1 MTELESL
8 TRRVEQLEARV
19 AIAELVSGYAIAC
32 DEHDIER
39 LGTQFAED
47 AVLDSPSKLLSAN
60 GRAEILAMYR
70 APVQDPR
77 PGLPLDARPFRALR
91 QPPDPDRAT
100 GLVLSHAE
108 TCPDNEVSVSGMR
121 YDDEYRRVDGRW
133 MFQKRTLKFLY
144 YVPAKDYTQALTG
157 TTRVTMGGRSCP
169 ATSRSPRRP
178 GRPSTATYGRNG
190 A

>member
-8 TRRVEQLEARV
+8 TRRVEQLESRV

-47 AVLDSPSKLLSAN
+47 AVLDSPSKLLMAS
-60 GRAEILAMYR
+60 GRAEILAMYVR
-70 APVQDPR
+70 LFKIRGPGYHWTHDHFVNFDPTN
-77 PGLPLDARPFRALR
+77 
-91 QPPDPDRAT
+91 PDRAT

-108 TCPDNEVSVSGMR
+108 TCPNHEVSLSAMR
-121 YDDEYRRVDGRW
+121 YEDEYCKMDGRW
-133 MFQKRTLKFLY
+133 VFQKRILKFLY
-144 YVPAKDYTQALTG
+144 YVPAKDYTHVFNS
-157 TTRVTMGGRSCP
+157 TTRVTMGGNQLP
-169 ATSRSPRRP
+169 ADFPESLPAWQAFEREHGS
-178 GRPSTATYGRNG
+178 G

>member
-8 TRRVEQLEARV
+8 TRRVEQLESRV

-47 AVLDSPSKLLSAN
+47 AVLDSPSKLLMAN
-60 GRAEILAMYR
+60 GRAEILAMYVR
-70 APVQDPR
+70 LFKIRGPGYHWTHDHFVHFDP
-77 PGLPLDARPFRALR
+77 AN
-91 QPPDPDRAT
+91 PDRAT

-121 YDDEYRRVDGRW
+121 YDDEYRRIAGRW

-157 TTRVTMGGRSCP
+157 TTRVTMGGRSLPGDFPESTP
-169 ATSRSPRRP
+169 AWQAFDR
-178 GRPSTATYGRNG
+178 TYGRNG

>member
-8 TRRVEQLEARV
+8 TRRVEQLESRV

-60 GRAEILAMYR
+60 GRAEILAMYVR
-70 APVQDPR
+70 LFKIRGPGYHWTHDHFVHFDPSN
-77 PGLPLDARPFRALR
+77 
-91 QPPDPDRAT
+91 PDRAT

-121 YDDEYRRVDGRW
+121 YDDEYRRIDGRW
-133 MFQKRTLKFLY
+133 VFQKRTLKFLY

-157 TTRVTMGGRSCP
+157 TTRVTMGGRSLPGDFPESTP
-169 ATSRSPRRP
+169 AWQAFDR
-178 GRPSTATYGRNG
+178 TYGRNG

>member
-8 TRRVEQLEARV
+8 TRRVEQLESRV

-47 AVLDSPSKLLSAN
+47 AVLDSPSKLLMAN
-60 GRAEILAMYR
+60 GRAEILAMYVR
-70 APVQDPR
+70 LFKIRGPGYHWTHDHFVNFDPTN
-77 PGLPLDARPFRALR
+77 
-91 QPPDPDRAT
+91 PDRAT

-121 YDDEYRRVDGRW
+121 YDDEYCRIDGRW
-133 MFQKRTLKFLY
+133 KFQKRTLKFLY

-157 TTRVTMGGRSCP
+157 ATRVTMGGRSLPGDFPESTP
-169 ATSRSPRRP
+169 AWQAFDR
-178 GRPSTATYGRNG
+178 TYGRNG
-190 A
+190 T